1 MYPFQWGT
9 AEKSKKIPGE
19 KIQIK
24 YSLYCEIQKRL
35 FFFKIDFPS
44 KRKLLILLFL

>member
-24 YSLYCEIQKRL
+24 HSLYCEIQKRL
-35 FFFKIDFPS
+35 FLK
-44 KRKLLILLFL
+44 KLTFLASGSY